1 MQKAALDF
9 VIKYTTD
16 PYSFFLRSGSWV
28 QNANC
33 FRPMS
38 TISPTASLSED
49 AVYAKVAWRLIPLLF
64 LCYIAAFLD
73 RVNVSFAKL
82 QMQSDVA
89 GLSDTVYGLG
99 AGIFFIGYF
108 LFEVPSNLLLEK
120 FGARVWIARIMVS
133 WGIISSAMLFV
144 NSPGIFYV
152 LRFLLG
158 VAEAGFFPGIILYLT
173 YWFPSRRRGRMVAFF
188 MTAIAITGVVGGP
201 LSGWILHQLNGVA
214 NMKGWQMLF
223 LVEGIPSILI
233 GLCIPFILDDGIRSA
248 GWLTEAEKEAL
259 ERNLKNEEFHKT
271 RLPLA
276 KIFIDPRLLLFC
288 MVYFCVCFGGY
299 STSFWIPQLI
309 KNTGIND
316 PLYVGLLT
324 AIPSGFAAIAMV
336 LFARN
341 SDRSGE
347 RRWHFTTAA
356 CLGALG
362 IVISNLFR
370 QNTLIAMIG
379 LTMAQMG
386 ILSLAPLFWPMPT
399 AVLAGTAAAGGIAWI
414 NSVGNL
420 GGFFGPSIVGVITD
434 LTKRSDYGLY
444 VASVMLVVGAA
455 LILAFVPKRYQ
466 VDLILPQSLANP

>member
-1 MQKAALDF
+1 
-9 VIKYTTD
+9 
-16 PYSFFLRSGSWV
+16 
-28 QNANC
+28 
-33 FRPMS
+33 MS
-38 TISPTASLSED
+38 TISPTASLSEN
-49 AVYAKVAWRLIPLLF
+49 ALYAKVAWRLIPSLF
-64 LCYIAAFLD
+64 LCYIAAYLD
-73 RVNVSFAKL
+73 RVNVAFAKL

-108 LFEVPSNLLLEK
+108 FFEIPSNLLLEK

-158 VAEAGFFPGIILYLT
+158 LAEAGFFPGIILFLT
-173 YWFPSRRRGRMVAFF
+173 YWFPSRRRSRMFAFF
-188 MTAIAITGVVGGP
+188 MTAVAVTGVVGGP

-214 NMKGWQMLF
+214 NLKGWQMLF

-233 GLCIPFILDDGIRSA
+233 GLCILFMLDDGIRSA
-248 GWLTEAEKEAL
+248 SWLTEAEKETL
-259 ERNLKNEEFHKT
+259 ERNLKNEEFHKN
-271 RLPLA
+271 RLPLGR
-276 KIFIDPRLLLFC
+276 IFIDPRLLVFC
-288 MVYFCVCFGGY
+288 MVYFCCVFAGY
-299 STSFWIPQLI
+299 STGFWIPQLI

-324 AIPSGFAAIAMV
+324 AVPNGFGAIAMV
-336 LFARN
+336 LFGRN

-356 CLGALG
+356 CLGAVG

-379 LTMAQMG
+379 LTTAQIG
-386 ILSLAPLFWPMPT
+386 ILGTFPLFWPMPT
-399 AVLAGTAAAGGIAWI
+399 AVLAGTAAAAGTAWI

-420 GGFFGPSIVGVITD
+420 AGFFGPSIVGVMTD
-434 LTKRSDYGLY
+434 LTKRTDYGLY
-444 VASVMLVVGAA
+444 VASAMLLVGAA
-455 LILAFVPKRYQ
+455 LVVAFFPKRYQ
-466 VDLILPQSLANP
+466 VDLG

>member
-1 MQKAALDF
+1 
-9 VIKYTTD
+9 
-16 PYSFFLRSGSWV
+16 
-28 QNANC
+28 
-33 FRPMS
+33 MS
-38 TISPTASLSED
+38 TISPTVSLSED

-64 LCYIAAFLD
+64 LCYMAAYLD
-73 RVNVSFAKL
+73 RVNVAFAKL

-89 GLSDTVYGLG
+89 GLSDTVYGVG

-108 LFEVPSNLLLEK
+108 FFEIPSNLLLEK

-158 VAEAGFFPGIILYLT
+158 LAEAGFFPGIILYLT
-173 YWFPSRRRGRMVAFF
+173 YWFPSRGQMVAFF
-188 MTAIAITGVVGGP
+188 MTALAVTGVVGGP

-214 NMKGWQMLF
+214 NLKGWQMLF

-233 GLCIPFILDDGIRSA
+233 GLCMPFILDDGIRSA
-248 GWLTEAEKEAL
+248 GWLTEAEKETL

-271 RLPLA
+271 RLPLSQ
-276 KIFIDPRLLLFC
+276 IFIDPRLLLFC
-288 MVYFCVCFGGY
+288 AVYFCCVFGGY

-324 AIPSGFAAIAMV
+324 AIPNGFGAIAMV
-336 LFARN
+336 LFGRN

-347 RRWHFTTAA
+347 RRWHFTTGA
-356 CLGALG
+356 CLGAVG

-379 LTMAQMG
+379 LTMATIG
-386 ILSLAPLFWPMPT
+386 ILATFPVFWPMPT
-399 AVLAGTAAAGGIAWI
+399 AVLAGSAAAGGIAWI

-420 GGFFGPSIVGVITD
+420 AGFFWS
-434 LTKRSDYGLY
+434 LY
-444 VASVMLVVGAA
+444 CWRDHRFDQA
-455 LILAFVPKRYQ
+455 
-466 VDLILPQSLANP
+466 

>member
-1 MQKAALDF
+1 
-9 VIKYTTD
+9 
-16 PYSFFLRSGSWV
+16 
-28 QNANC
+28 
-33 FRPMS
+33 MS

-49 AVYAKVAWRLIPLLF
+49 GVYAKVAWRLIPLLF
-64 LCYIAAFLD
+64 LSYIAAYLD
-73 RVNVSFAKL
+73 RVNVAFAKL

-108 LFEVPSNLLLEK
+108 FFEIPSNLLLEK

-144 NSPGIFYV
+144 NSPGIFYI

-158 VAEAGFFPGIILYLT
+158 LAEAGFFPGIILYLT

-188 MTAIAITGVVGGP
+188 MMALAVTGVVGGP
-201 LSGWILHQLNGVA
+201 LSGWILHQLNGVV
-214 NMKGWQMLF
+214 NLKGWQMLF
-223 LVEGIPSILI
+223 LVEGFPSILI

-248 GWLTEAEKEAL
+248 SWLTQAEKETL

-271 RLPLA
+271 RLPLSQ
-276 KIFIDPRLLLFC
+276 IFIDPRLLLFC
-288 MVYFCVCFGGY
+288 VVYFCCVFGGY
-299 STSFWIPQLI
+299 STGFWIPQLI

-324 AIPSGFAAIAMV
+324 AIPNLFGAIAMV
-336 LFARN
+336 LFGRN

-356 CLGALG
+356 CLGAAG

-370 QNTLIAMIG
+370 QNTVIAMIG
-379 LTMAQMG
+379 LTMANIG
-386 ILSLAPLFWPMPT
+386 ILATFPVFWPMPT

-420 GGFFGPSIVGVITD
+420 AGFFGPSIVGVITD
-434 LTKRSDYGLY
+434 LTKRTDYGLY
-444 VASVMLVVGAA
+444 VASAMLLVGAA
-455 LILAFVPKRYQ
+455 LVLAFVPKRYQ
-466 VDLILPQSLANP
+466 VDLG